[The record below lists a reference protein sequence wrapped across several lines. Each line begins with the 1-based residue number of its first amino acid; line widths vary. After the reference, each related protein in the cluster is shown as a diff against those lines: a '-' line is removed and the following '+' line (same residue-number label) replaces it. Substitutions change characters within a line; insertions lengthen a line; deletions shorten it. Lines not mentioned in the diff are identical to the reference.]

1 MIPTSVVP
9 IASVSMVVRASAT
22 AVSAAIRYSKPYAAT
37 VSTRSSSAFA
47 ASLPFCINAKEAG
60 TIVRPSDA
68 GLRSCNSASDQ
79 ARKRSSAPA
88 SAAAT
93 SSLSMRSND
102 FQIAH
107 YFVEQRAERDD
118 GFGRH
123 AISQAGW
130 YQATGF
136 VQRRMRRTSMIDAH
150 QRSVVQA
157 HGQIS
162 RPCDSPEAGKR
173 HGAGEDHQR
182 TKREKELVTN
192 GHHRAPASGW
202 SGMTF
207 LLTVI
212 RSIFLFEHDLVGKPV
227 PTFPD
232 HALSVTRPSIP

>member
-9 IASVSMVVRASAT
+9 IASVSMVARASAT

-68 GLRSCNSASDQ
+68 GLRRCN
-79 ARKRSSAPA
+79 
-88 SAAAT
+88 
-93 SSLSMRSND
+93 
-102 FQIAH
+102 
-107 YFVEQRAERDD
+107 
-118 GFGRH
+118 
-123 AISQAGW
+123 
-130 YQATGF
+130 
-136 VQRRMRRTSMIDAH
+136 
-150 QRSVVQA
+150 
-157 HGQIS
+157 
-162 RPCDSPEAGKR
+162 SPEAGKC
-173 HGAGEDHQR
+173 HGAGEDHQN

-192 GHHRAPASGW
+192 GHHRAPASGQ

-232 HALSVTRPSIP
+232 HAPSVTSLKS